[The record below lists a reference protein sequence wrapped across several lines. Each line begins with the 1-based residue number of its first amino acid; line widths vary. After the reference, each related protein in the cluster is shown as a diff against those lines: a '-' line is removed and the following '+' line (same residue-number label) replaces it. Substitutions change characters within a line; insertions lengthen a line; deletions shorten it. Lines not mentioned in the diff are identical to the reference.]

1 MLWEWILWVVVSFS
15 FMYAATFTA
24 VLLLF
29 LCYGDW
35 KGVAVILFFSP
46 LAFSCP
52 IRPPYML
59 SCLLVSIMLWFSV
72 PLSVNSIFEEVMK
85 SEDGRTMTLE
95 HVRVALIELG
105 CDLPSISLDE
115 TYSIGNLLLFFSPQ
129 LILLE
134 NISMGLSFI
143 LPTLVMADQIFCI
156 F

>member
-1 MLWEWILWVVVSFS
+1 M
-15 FMYAATFTA
+15 
-24 VLLLF
+24 
-29 LCYGDW
+29 
-35 KGVAVILFFSP
+35 
-46 LAFSCP
+46 
-52 IRPPYML
+52 
-59 SCLLVSIMLWFSV
+59 
-72 PLSVNSIFEEVMK
+72 NSIFEEVMK

-143 LPTLVMADQIFCI
+143 LPTRVMADQIFCI